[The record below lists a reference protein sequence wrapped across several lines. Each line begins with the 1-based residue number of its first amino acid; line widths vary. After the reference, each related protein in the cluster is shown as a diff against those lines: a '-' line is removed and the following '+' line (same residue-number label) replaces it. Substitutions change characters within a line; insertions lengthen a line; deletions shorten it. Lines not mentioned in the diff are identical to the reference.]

1 MLEVWVNEVIEIKLN
16 IIVILMICVKD
27 DIVFDKF
34 LEDYKVFLKL
44 NKWDV
49 IEKIKFEKMVENRD
63 KFK

>member
-1 MLEVWVNEVIEIKLN
+1 MLEVCVNEVIEIKLN

-27 DIVFDKF
+27 DKVFDKF